1 MALRN
6 YYDPSTKR
14 KVSSFRNSFTEAH
27 FGSHGA
33 LGYVPAS
40 TLPYDTEYRT
50 GADSRWKG
58 IEPFIW
64 THGDDLDQWS
74 KEGKITARQ
83 AWAGRWD
90 QNEVLEDPALAKKLS
105 QGSIKERKRE
115 ETVATLPQTTRAAGV
130 RAEQARIGRRASEIL
145 AAAPVKPYKKQTPS
159 GETKTTVGSKKSA
172 KSSKSS
178 YRAASVLQPTG
189 GAREVLG

>member
-6 YYDPSTKR
+6 YYDPSVGKQ
-14 KVSSFRNSFTEAH
+14 VSSFRNKFTEAK
-27 FGSHGA
+27 FGSYGG

-40 TLPYDTEYRT
+40 TLPYDTEYRST
-50 GADSRWKG
+50 PEPGKLQF
-58 IEPFIW
+58 EPFNWTLGTDIW
-64 THGDDLDQWS
+64 GQYKSGDITGTQMMHGLY
-74 KEGKITARQ
+74 E
-83 AWAGRWD
+83 
-90 QNEVLEDPALAKKLS
+90 QNNVLADPALAKRLS
-105 QGSIKERKRE
+105 VGATTERKRE

-130 RAEQARIGRRASEIL
+130 RAEQARIGRRASEVL
-145 AAAPVKPYKKQTPS
+145 AAAPVKPYQKRTKS